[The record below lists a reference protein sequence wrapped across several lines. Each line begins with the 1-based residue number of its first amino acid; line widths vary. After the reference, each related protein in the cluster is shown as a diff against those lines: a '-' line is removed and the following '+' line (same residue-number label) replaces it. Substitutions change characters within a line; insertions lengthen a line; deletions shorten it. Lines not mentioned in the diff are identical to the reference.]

1 VSIYGLRI
9 IFDTYALEA
18 TTERL
23 FPESRHRS
31 KRILKKLRIRIG
43 SEYRMQ
49 PACGAIAIPSS
60 RIRRSEFN
68 SRQLREVNYEQPL
81 HRREDLSMIV
91 RGSSQEQGCQ
101 ESYAATSV
109 SRLHQFRPCVP
120 PAVRSRTRH
129 LCAR

>member
-1 VSIYGLRI
+1 MSIYGLRI

-49 PACGAIAIPSS
+49 PCMWRHRDTIFAHPSL
-60 RIRRSEFN
+60 RA
-68 SRQLREVNYEQPL
+68 QLE
-81 HRREDLSMIV
+81 
-91 RGSSQEQGCQ
+91 
-101 ESYAATSV
+101 AAT
-109 SRLHQFRPCVP
+109 RGQL
-120 PAVRSRTRH
+120 
-129 LCAR
+129 